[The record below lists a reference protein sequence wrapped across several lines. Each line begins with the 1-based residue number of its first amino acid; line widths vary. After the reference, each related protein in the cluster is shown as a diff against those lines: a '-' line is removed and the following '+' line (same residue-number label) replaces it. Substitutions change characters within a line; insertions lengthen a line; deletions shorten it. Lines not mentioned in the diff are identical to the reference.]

1 MNRLSAITALK
12 DGPAM
17 SALDEAIEA
26 IRDHMDRWGPVMEP
40 EERAYTRTI
49 LGTLIDLQVVSVSE
63 AVRMGTV
70 MANRM
75 NERAAA

>member
-1 MNRLSAITALK
+1 MNRLAAITALK

-26 IRDHMDRWGPVMEP
+26 IRDHMDRWGPVMEA
-40 EERAYTRTI
+40 EERTYTQTI

-75 NERAAA
+75 NEGAAA

>member
-1 MNRLSAITALK
+1 
-12 DGPAM
+12 
-17 SALDEAIEA
+17 
-26 IRDHMDRWGPVMEP
+26 MDRWGPVMEP
-40 EERAYTRTI
+40 EERTYTKTI

-70 MANRM
+70 MSNRM

>member
-1 MNRLSAITALK
+1 MNRLQAITALK

-17 SALDEAIEA
+17 SALDGAIEA
-26 IRDHMDRWGPVMEP
+26 IRFDMDRWGPVMEP
-40 EERAYTRTI
+40 EERTYIRTI
-49 LGTLIDLQVVSVSE
+49 LGTLIDLQVASVSE